1 MTPNFHILVDLQFQ
15 ESKKKFINWLFTSNN
30 NYDNILIP
38 KNTSINFIGELS
50 SNSSHQHRLF
60 GWPGAHI
67 SISINGSTWISA
79 NLKGS
84 TGCLWHG
91 RGDSFLTVVDGRPV
105 LHPFSRRTTF
115 VVGSDSWSSYMLVE
129 GLDPNKGKYIGS
141 RRSPF

>member
-1 MTPNFHILVDLQFQ
+1 M
-15 ESKKKFINWLFTSNN
+15 FTSNH
-30 NYDNILIP
+30 NYDNILIS
-38 KNTSINFIGELS
+38 KNNSINFIGELS
-50 SNSSHQHRLF
+50 SNLSHQYRSF

-67 SISINGSTWISA
+67 SIGINGSTWISA

-105 LHPFSRRTTF
+105 LYPFSRRTTF

-129 GLDPNKGKYIGS
+129 GLDPNKGTSVVEVNSNIQNSSKIK
-141 RRSPF
+141 F